1 MINPGVSLRRRHLY
15 LQIRT
20 QLPAVIVAVLG
31 AWASWQL
38 GLLKAGAPWWR
49 WFGVLVGTL
58 ILALVLG
65 LTADYVIAKKSKMLY
80 LAEQYLYMIVQ
91 DCAHSRH
98 EEMKSADFGPFL
110 DAAEAPLG
118 KGDHITIL
126 THDLDAYDAID
137 LAATIIARNI
147 SDGCRYEYLI
157 PDTNFA
163 FDQFRRYQLKMK
175 ALVTAIGRQ
184 TPDEL
189 ETLLRRNLTFR
200 IMDSSAAIYYFSYIE
215 RNARTFAYW
224 YMTTPSADDPPRGKV
239 FYIELGDKNKE
250 RLYSSFELIRKA
262 SYKKKRKI
270 VPRLRD
276 AWRVMVDNEAS

>member
-1 MINPGVSLRRRHLY
+1 LRRRQLY
-15 LQIRT
+15 VQIRT
-20 QLPAVIVAVLG
+20 QLPPVIFVALG

-58 ILALVLG
+58 LLALIFG
-65 LTADYVIAKKSKMLY
+65 LAADYAIARKSKMLF
-80 LAEQYLYMIVQ
+80 LAEQYLYMIAQ

-98 EEMKSADFGPFL
+98 EEMKYADFGPFL
-110 DAAEAPLG
+110 DRAEAPLG

-126 THDLDAYDAID
+126 THDLDSYDAID
-137 LAATIIARNI
+137 LAAAIIARNI
-147 SDGCRYEYLI
+147 SEGCRYEYLI
-157 PDTNFA
+157 PDSNFA
-163 FDQFRRYQLKMK
+163 LDQFRRYRQKMTT
-175 ALVTAIGRQ
+175 LVAATGSYSPEQ
-184 TPDEL
+184 L

-215 RNARTFAYW
+215 RNARTYAYW

-250 RLYSSFELIRKA
+250 RLYAAFELMRKA
-262 SYKKKRKI
+262 SYKKKRELM
-270 VPRLRD
+270 PRLRD
-276 AWRVMVDNEAS
+276 AWRIIVESEVR